1 MTEAASADMANMA
14 HIANIFN
21 LSNAAEFDFDQA
33 VALQSVGPHRY
44 RGSTHSAWLNMVGPF
59 GGITAAVLLQAVLLH
74 PERLGNPVAF
84 TVNFCAGVA
93 EGAFEI
99 VAKPARTNRSTQ
111 HWTIELTQGGAVVIT
126 ATAVTAVR
134 RTTFSSIESHAP
146 RVTLASELPRATA
159 TPLPWTQRYDMR
171 SLTGHLP
178 TVWDGS
184 VGDTLTQMWVRDVQ
198 QRPVDFAS
206 LTALADTFFPRVFLR
221 RRTFVPIGTVS
232 MTVYFHADAAE
243 LAALGDGL
251 DNGDFILGQAKA
263 QCFFNGFF
271 DHSAQLW
278 SDAGQLLATTH
289 QVVYFK
295 E

>member
-1 MTEAASADMANMA
+1 MTKAASVAP
-14 HIANIFN
+14 
-21 LSNAAEFDFDQA
+21 AEFDFDQA
-33 VALQSVGPHRY
+33 IALHPLDQGRY
-44 RGSTHSAWLNMVGPF
+44 AGSTHIAWLNMVGPF
-59 GGITAAVLLQAVLLH
+59 GGITAALLLQAVLLH
-74 PERLGNPVAF
+74 PKRLGNPVAL

-99 VAKPARTNRSTQ
+99 IAKPARTNRSTQ

-134 RTTFSSIESHAP
+134 RGTFSSNESPMPTVKPA
-146 RVTLASELPRATA
+146 TDLQRAEA
-159 TPLPWTQRYDMR
+159 ARLPWTQRYDMR
-171 SLTGHLP
+171 SITGHLP
-178 TVWDGS
+178 TVWDGIES
-184 VGDTLTQMWVRDVQ
+184 DTLTQVWVRDVQ
-198 QRPVDFAS
+198 QRHIDFAS
-206 LTALADTFFPRVFLR
+206 LTALADSFFPRVFLR

-243 LAALGDGL
+243 LAALGSG
-251 DNGDFILGQAKA
+251 FVLGQASA

-271 DHSAQLW
+271 DQTAQLW

>member
-1 MTEAASADMANMA
+1 MNKAAPANL
-14 HIANIFN
+14 ANPAK
-21 LSNAAEFDFDQA
+21 LTAFDFDQA
-33 VALQSVGPHRY
+33 IALKSLGPHRY
-44 RGSTHSAWLNMVGPF
+44 SGSTHSAWLNMVGPF

-99 VAKPARTNRSTQ
+99 IAKPARTNRSTQ

-146 RVTLASELPRATA
+146 LVTGANELPRAEGTI
-159 TPLPWTQRYDMR
+159 LPWTQRYDMR

-184 VGDTLTQMWVRDVQ
+184 EGDTLTQMWVRDAQ

-232 MTVYFHADAAE
+232 MTVYFHADAQE
-243 LAALGDGL
+243 LAALGHGVDTS
-251 DNGDFILGQAKA
+251 DFVLGQAKA

>member
-1 MTEAASADMANMA
+1 MTKAASVAP
-14 HIANIFN
+14 
-21 LSNAAEFDFDQA
+21 AEFDFDQA
-33 VALQSVGPHRY
+33 IALHPLDQGRY
-44 RGSTHSAWLNMVGPF
+44 AGSTHIAWLNMVGPF
-59 GGITAAVLLQAVLLH
+59 GGITAALLLQAVLLH
-74 PERLGNPVAF
+74 PERLGNPVAL

-99 VAKPARTNRSTQ
+99 IAKPARTNRSTQ

-134 RTTFSSIESHAP
+134 RATFSSNESPMPTVKPA
-146 RVTLASELPRATA
+146 TDLQRAEA
-159 TPLPWTQRYDMR
+159 ARLPWTQRYDMR
-171 SLTGHLP
+171 SITGHLP
-178 TVWDGS
+178 TVWDGIES
-184 VGDTLTQMWVRDVQ
+184 DTLTQVWVRDVQ
-198 QRPVDFAS
+198 QRHIDFAS
-206 LTALADTFFPRVFLR
+206 LTALADSFFPRVFLR

-243 LAALGDGL
+243 LAALGSG
-251 DNGDFILGQAKA
+251 FVLGQASA

-271 DHSAQLW
+271 DQTAQLW

>member
-1 MTEAASADMANMA
+1 MTEVAQTKLPE
-14 HIANIFN
+14 
-21 LSNAAEFDFDQA
+21 LSNPALFDFDQA
-33 VALQSVGPHRY
+33 IALQSLGQHRY
-44 RGSTHSAWLNMVGPF
+44 SGSTHSAWLNMVGPF
-59 GGITAAVLLQAVLLH
+59 GGITAAVLLHAVLLH
-74 PERLGNPVAF
+74 PERLGTPVAF
-84 TVNFCAGVA
+84 TINFCAGVA

-99 VAKPARTNRSTQ
+99 TAKPARTNRSTQ

-134 RTTFSSIESHAP
+134 RTTFSSIESP
-146 RVTLASELPRATA
+146 IPTVTPAQALPRAEA
-159 TPLPWTQRYDMR
+159 TILPWTQRYDMR

-178 TVWDGS
+178 TVWDGTQS
-184 VGDTLTQMWVRDVQ
+184 DTLTQVWVRDVQ
-198 QRPVDFAS
+198 QRHIDFAS

-243 LAALGDGL
+243 LAALGSE
-251 DNGDFILGQAKA
+251 FVLGQAKA

-271 DHSAQLW
+271 DQSAQLW
-278 SDAGQLLATTH
+278 SEAGLLLVTTH

>member
-1 MTEAASADMANMA
+1 MTPSPFE
-14 HIANIFN
+14 
-21 LSNAAEFDFDQA
+21 FDQA
-33 VALQSVGPHRY
+33 IALQDLGNSKFS
-44 RGSTHSAWLNMVGPF
+44 GSTHSAWMNMVGPF
-59 GGITAAVLLQAVLLH
+59 GGITAAVMLQAVMQH
-74 PERLGNPVAF
+74 PDRLGNPVAL

-111 HWTIELTQGGAVVIT
+111 HWTIELTQGEAVVIT

-134 RTTFSSIESHAP
+134 RTTFSSIESHMPAVAP
-146 RVTLASELPRATA
+146 AAQLNRSAP
-159 TPLPWTQRYDMR
+159 PKLPWTQRYDMR
-171 SLTGHLP
+171 ALTGHLP
-178 TVWDGS
+178 TVWDGTE
-184 VGDTLTQMWVRDVQ
+184 GDTLTQMWVRDIQ
-198 QRPVDFAS
+198 ERSIDFVS
-206 LTALADTFFPRVFLR
+206 LTALADSFFPRVYLR

-243 LAALGDGL
+243 LAALGA
-251 DNGDFILGQAKA
+251 DFVLGQAKA

-278 SDAGQLLATTH
+278 SGAGTLLATTH

>member
-1 MTEAASADMANMA
+1 MTKAASVAP
-14 HIANIFN
+14 
-21 LSNAAEFDFDQA
+21 AEFDFDQA
-33 VALQSVGPHRY
+33 IALHPLDQGRY
-44 RGSTHSAWLNMVGPF
+44 AGSTRIAWLNMVGPF

-99 VAKPARTNRSTQ
+99 IAKPARTNRSTQ
-111 HWTIELTQGGAVVIT
+111 HWTIELTQGGTVVIT

-134 RTTFSSIESHAP
+134 RITFSSIESHPP
-146 RVTLASELPRATA
+146 RVTPANELPRATA

-184 VGDTLTQMWVRDVQ
+184 EGDTLTQMWVRDVQ

-243 LAALGDGL
+243 LAALG
-251 DNGDFILGQAKA
+251 NGFVLGQASA

>member
-1 MTEAASADMANMA
+1 MHT
-14 HIANIFN
+14 
-21 LSNAAEFDFDQA
+21 FDQA
-33 VALQSVGPHRY
+33 IALETLPDGQQQGHTSPIY
-44 RGSTHSAWLNMVGPF
+44 WNMVGPF
-59 GGITAAVLLQAVLLH
+59 GGITAAVMLQAVIQH
-74 PERLGNPVAF
+74 PDRLGNPVAL

-99 VAKPARTNRSTQ
+99 TAKPARTNRSTQ
-111 HWTIELTQGGAVVIT
+111 HWTIELTQGDAVVIT

-134 RTTFSSIESHAP
+134 RATFSSIESHMPVVTPAAQLSRSAP
-146 RVTLASELPRATA
+146 PT
-159 TPLPWTQRYDMR
+159 LPWTERYDMR
-171 SLTGHLP
+171 ALKGHLP
-178 TVWDGS
+178 SVWDGS
-184 VGDTLTQMWVRDVQ
+184 EGDALTQMWVRDAQ
-198 QRPVDFAS
+198 QRHIDFAS

-243 LAALGDGL
+243 LAALG
-251 DNGDFILGQAKA
+251 NGFVLGQASA

>member
-1 MTEAASADMANMA
+1 M
-14 HIANIFN
+14 
-21 LSNAAEFDFDQA
+21 
-33 VALQSVGPHRY
+33 
-44 RGSTHSAWLNMVGPF
+44 
-59 GGITAAVLLQAVLLH
+59 LL
-74 PERLGNPVAF
+74 
-84 TVNFCAGVA
+84 
-93 EGAFEI
+93 
-99 VAKPARTNRSTQ
+99 K
-111 HWTIELTQGGAVVIT
+111 VVRR
-126 ATAVTAVR
+126 TAVTAVR
-134 RTTFSSIESHAP
+134 RITFSSIESHAP
-146 RVTLASELPRATA
+146 RVTPAIELPRATA

-184 VGDTLTQMWVRDVQ
+184 EGDTLTQVWVRDVQ
-198 QRPVDFAS
+198 QRHIDFAS

-243 LAALGDGL
+243 LAALRDEFN
-251 DNGDFILGQAKA
+251 NGGFILGQAKA

-278 SDAGQLLATTH
+278 SDAGRLLATTH